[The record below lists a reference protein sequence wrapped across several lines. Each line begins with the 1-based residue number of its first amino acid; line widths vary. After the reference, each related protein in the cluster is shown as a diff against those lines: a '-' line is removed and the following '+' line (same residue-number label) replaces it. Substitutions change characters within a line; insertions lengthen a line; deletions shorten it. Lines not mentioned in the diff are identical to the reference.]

1 MVEVLLVSDSHVP
14 SREPA
19 VPEWVLERIRAA
31 PYTIHA
37 GDFDSPEALATVR
50 EAANDLT
57 AVRGNIDPEDI
68 GLPDVA
74 TLDVGGVRF
83 VVTHG
88 TGPIENYYERVAGI
102 VAEHAASEGP
112 TVGVS
117 GHTHQRTDVEVDGYR
132 LLNPG
137 SCTGVGPA
145 PTASV
150 VTVTV
155 ADGSLSVTA
164 EERD

>member
-19 VPEWVLERIRAA
+19 IPEWVLERVRAA

-37 GDFDSPEALATVR
+37 GDFDSSEALETVR

-57 AVRGNIDPEDI
+57 AVRGNIDPADLD
-68 GLPDVA
+68 LPDVA
-74 TLDVGGVRF
+74 TLEMGGVRF

-88 TGPIENYYERVAGI
+88 TGPIESYRERVAGV
-102 VAEHAASEGP
+102 VADHAADDGP

-117 GHTHQRTDVEVDGYR
+117 GHTHQPMDIEMDGYR

-137 SCTGVGPA
+137 SCTGARPA
-145 PTASV
+145 ATTGLMAVSV
-150 VTVTV
+150 TDGAVTV
-155 ADGSLSVTA
+155 
-164 EERD
+164 ERHEG

>member
-1 MVEVLLVSDSHVP
+1 MVEVLVISDSHVP

-19 VPEWVLERIRAA
+19 IPDWVLERVAQA

-57 AVRGNIDPEDI
+57 AVRGNIDPADI

-74 TLDVGGVRF
+74 TFDVEGVRF

-88 TGPIENYYERVAGI
+88 TGSIENYRERVAGV
-102 VAEHAASEGP
+102 VAEHAAADRL

-117 GHTHQRTDVEVDGYR
+117 GHTHQPMDETVEGYR

-137 SCTGVGPA
+137 SCTGADPA
-145 PTASV
+145 PGTSILSLV
-150 VTVTV
+150 VEDGSVTVER
-155 ADGSLSVTA
+155 LSA
-164 EERD
+164 

>member
-19 VPEWVLERIRAA
+19 IPAWVLERIEAA

-88 TGPIENYYERVAGI
+88 TGPIEDYRERVAGI
-102 VAEHAASEGP
+102 VAEHAVDGP

-117 GHTHQRTDVEVDGYR
+117 GHTHQPMDETVDGYR

-137 SCTGVGPA
+137 SCTGARPA
-145 PTASV
+145 ATTGLMSL
-150 VTVTV
+150 TV
-155 ADGSLSVTA
+155 ADGEVSV
-164 EERD
+164 ERHEG

>member
-14 SREPA
+14 SREPEIPA
-19 VPEWVLERIRAA
+19 WVLERIETA

-50 EAANDLT
+50 EASNDLT

-74 TLDVGGVRF
+74 TLEVGGVRF

-88 TGPIENYYERVAGI
+88 TGPIENYRERVAGI
-102 VAEHAASEGP
+102 VAEHAVEGP

-117 GHTHQRTDVEVDGYR
+117 GHTHQPMDETVDGYR

-137 SCTGVGPA
+137 SCTGADPA
-145 PTASV
+145 PGTSV
-150 VTVTV
+150 MSLTVES
-155 ADGSLSVTA
+155 GSVRVDRH
-164 EERD
+164 EE

>member
-19 VPEWVLERIRAA
+19 IPEWVLERIAAA
-31 PYTIHA
+31 PYTVHA

-68 GLPDVA
+68 DLPEVA
-74 TLDVGGVRF
+74 TLDVEGVRF

-88 TGPIENYYERVAGI
+88 TGPVENYRERVAGI
-102 VAEHAASEGP
+102 VAEHAADGP

-117 GHTHQRTDVEVDGYR
+117 GHTHQPMDETVDGYR

-137 SCTGVGPA
+137 SCTGARPA
-145 PTASV
+145 TTAGVMSL
-150 VTVTV
+150 TV
-155 ADGSLSVTA
+155 ADGGLTV
-164 EERD
+164 ERHEG

>member
-19 VPEWVLERIRAA
+19 IPEWVVERIEAA
-31 PYTIHA
+31 PYTVHA

-57 AVRGNIDPEDI
+57 AVRGNIDPADI

-74 TLDVGGVRF
+74 TLDVEGVRF

-88 TGPIENYYERVAGI
+88 TGPIENYRERVAGI
-102 VAEHAASEGP
+102 VADHAADGP

-117 GHTHQRTDVEVDGYR
+117 GHTHQPMDETVDGYR

-137 SCTGVGPA
+137 SCTGADPA
-145 PTASV
+145 PGTSVMRASV
-150 VTVTV
+150 EAGELTV
-155 ADGSLSVTA
+155 
-164 EERD
+164 ERQEG